1 MLEELKKILDK
12 YKNTES
18 STEDSY
24 YQYLETGRVDEDGY
38 PEEECIDDDIYNL
51 FKKYP
56 EIIHRYDYICGFDSP
71 GYTLNSYVLTIVIN
85 NEIYN
90 FPLNYEMY

>member
-1 MLEELKKILDK
+1 MSLGKAISGALRQNIV
-12 YKNTES
+12 NIFTVTS
-18 STEDSY
+18 EDRDYGSAV
-24 YQYLETGRVDEDGY
+24 THNV
-38 PEEECIDDDIYNL
+38 IDDDIYNL

>member
-1 MLEELKKILDK
+1 MLEELNKILEE

-18 STEDSY
+18 STENSY
-24 YQYLETGRVDEDGY
+24 HKYLETGIINDGGWA
-38 PEEECIDDDIYNL
+38 EEKCIDDDIYNL

-56 EIIHRYDYICGFDSP
+56 EVKYKYDYIGGFDSP
-71 GYTLNSYVLTIVIN
+71 GYEIESCVLTIIIN